1 MSPGDVSQR
10 KPRASREIVV
20 WAGRR
25 RVVPE
30 KVRTAYTLPGP
41 PFLGDSGRLSE
52 WTQGRSGSQRDG
64 GARSGYVWTK
74 AEVVLLSL

>member
-1 MSPGDVSQR
+1 MSVR
-10 KPRASREIVV
+10 RPRVSREIVV
-20 WAGRR
+20 WAED

-41 PFLGDSGRLSE
+41 SFLGDSGRLRE